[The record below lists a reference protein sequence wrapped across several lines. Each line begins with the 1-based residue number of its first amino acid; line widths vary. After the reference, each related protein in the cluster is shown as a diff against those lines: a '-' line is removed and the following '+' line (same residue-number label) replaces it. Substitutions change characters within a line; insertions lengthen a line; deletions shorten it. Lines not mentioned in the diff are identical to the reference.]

1 MKPLSVRRLTFAAL
15 ITACYAV
22 ITILTASF
30 AYGPIQFRIAE
41 ALCILPYFMPF
52 TTWGLFA
59 GCILA
64 NIISPV
70 GIFDVIF
77 GSLATLG
84 CCLCTAAIGRRA
96 AGPGNSM
103 GRSIA
108 ACLMPVVWNA
118 VIVGLLLA
126 LFYAEEGKAKL
137 ALFFIYGA
145 EVGFGELVVLFVLG
159 LPLMRALPK
168 TKFFPELKAKL
179 DNA

>member
-15 ITACYAV
+15 IAASYAV

-52 TTWGLFA
+52 TIWGLFA

-96 AGPGNSM
+96 AEQGNSM

-168 TKFFPELKAKL
+168 TKFFPELKEKL